1 MIYLFKMTK
10 SSGYKSSTSSIQNA
24 LILLLFIIGL
34 FVMYRYVK
42 TLETEMKLL
51 HNHIIEITE
60 KTHQLDTEQKKMKSS
75 IDSGMCPMP
84 SPFPPHQP
92 VHQNSSNAVLMD
104 LDNND
109 DNESIQSDDITNIL
123 RKVIGG
129 VAPVDILDPEDI
141 GIHQT
146 QQNCTLEEIN
156 EDNERLDSETM
167 NEPADAVE
175 DANDMVD
182 NDINDTMS
190 HKSGARTLNIDDD
203 EDYEGNT
210 TETANISPDRSE
222 ELYKKTNEEL
232 KTILKSHG
240 LPTKGA
246 KSDLVERIVSGGL

>member
-60 KTHQLDTEQKKMKSS
+60 KTHQLDTEQKNLKSA

-84 SPFPPHQP
+84 PPFPPHQP
-92 VHQNSSNAVLMD
+92 AHQNSSNAEIMD
-104 LDNND
+104 LADNNDD

-129 VAPVDILDPEDI
+129 VAPVDILDPEHM

-156 EDNERLDSETM
+156 EDDERLDGETM
-167 NEPADAVE
+167 NEPADADD
-175 DANDMVD
+175 DANDMVEN
-182 NDINDTMS
+182 NDAMS

-203 EDYEGNT
+203 EDDEGNT
-210 TETANISPDRSE
+210 TETANTSPDRLE

-240 LPTKGA
+240 LATKGA
-246 KSDLVERIVSGGL
+246 KSDLVERIVSNDL